1 MIPQNRGTR
10 RNGALSS
17 VNSLE
22 GISLINKV
30 KTTGNNVS
38 FSGIPPI
45 FSRLDSLNNSLD
57 LNGTVYKLGLLYY
70 YLYENISEDAILT
83 FNSVTMD
90 LQDSNVLELK
100 AFALALPNQSL
111 VTYTKQYGLSQV
123 ITKNYANANANA
135 FNNDQKTFQ
144 PFSEKFYNYNFN
156 TFIDNYTDLTK
167 AVNTLTLNNV
177 KSYTILFCARPTS
190 FGMAAAGGNVV
201 LTYTTGGNPYT
212 FTD

>member
-123 ITKNYANANANA
+123 ITKNYANAN
-135 FNNDQKTFQ
+135 
-144 PFSEKFYNYNFN
+144 YNFN